1 MLGTCPANRAGRP
14 RARVCLW
21 LGAAICMIL
30 STPAPSRALDARLHW
45 SPSSDSRVQGYY
57 VYVRQATK
65 PYGAPI
71 DAGAARQASGGTL
84 DWVVSGLSSS
94 ATYFLAVSAYTASR
108 VESPLSNELAIGSPD
123 PCVQDTCTAPT
134 QCTVRALPDG
144 SACGPPGAAGCGST
158 CLAGTCVG
166 LAEHGFSLDQL
177 KVKLSGH
184 QMKVQINA
192 HFATSTLFTPETSG
206 LELTLADGNGG
217 AILDAALGAADLV
230 ASGSVLKLVRR
241 RDNTAPVQVRR
252 LVLRDRNGETTL
264 KAQIVASPPPPT
276 LPDSA
281 TVALQ
286 SGTLCLAAPPPACES
301 RVRTLSC
308 R

>member
-1 MLGTCPANRAGRP
+1 M
-14 RARVCLW
+14 
-21 LGAAICMIL
+21 
-30 STPAPSRALDARLHW
+30 
-45 SPSSDSRVQGYY
+45 
-57 VYVRQATK
+57 RQATK
-65 PYGAPI
+65 PYGAPV

-94 ATYFLAVSAYTASR
+94 ATYFVAVSAYTASR

-166 LAEHGFSLDQL
+166 LAEHGFSLDRL
-177 KVKLSGH
+177 KVKLSSN
-184 QMKVQINA
+184 QMKVQITA
-192 HFATSTLFTPETSG
+192 HFALFTPETSG

-230 ASGSVLKLVRR
+230 TSGSVLKLVRR
-241 RDNTAPVQVRR
+241 RANTAPVQVRR

-264 KAQIVASPPPPT
+264 KAQIVASSPPPT

>member
-1 MLGTCPANRAGRP
+1 MLGTWPVIRAGQ
-14 RARVCLW
+14 ARVRACLW
-21 LGAAICMIL
+21 IGAAICMIL
-30 STPAPSRALDARLHW
+30 STPAPSRALDARLTW
-45 SPSSDSRVQGYY
+45 SPSTDSRVQGYY
-57 VYVRQATK
+57 VYVRQATQ

-84 DWVVSGLSSS
+84 DWVVSGLSST
-94 ATYFLAVSAYTASR
+94 ATYFIAVSAYTDSR
-108 VESPLSNELAIGSPD
+108 VESPLSNELPLGSPD
-123 PCVQDTCTAPT
+123 PCVQDSCTAPT

-166 LAEHGFSLDQL
+166 LDEHGFSLDRL
-177 KVKLSGH
+177 KLKRSDK
-184 QMKVQINA
+184 QMKVLINA
-192 HFATSTLFTPETSG
+192 HFATSTLFAPQTSG
-206 LELTLADGNGG
+206 LELRLADGDGN

-230 ASGSVLKLVRR
+230 AGGNVLKLPRR
-241 RDNTAPVQVRR
+241 RDDTAPVQVRR
-252 LVLRDRNGETTL
+252 LVLRNRDGETIL
-264 KAQIVASPPPPT
+264 KAQVVGAPPPAT

-281 TVALQ
+281 TIVLQ
-286 SGTLCLAAPPPACES
+286 SGSLCLAGPPPACES